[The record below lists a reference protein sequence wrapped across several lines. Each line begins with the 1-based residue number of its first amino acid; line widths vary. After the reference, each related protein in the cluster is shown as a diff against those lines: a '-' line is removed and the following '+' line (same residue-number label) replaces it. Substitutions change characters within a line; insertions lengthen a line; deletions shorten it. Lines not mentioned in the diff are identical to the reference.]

1 MSDQATKRPA
11 APAGARPRTGT
22 GPSAAYRRR
31 LSRYRTRRLLE
42 FHLLAMALA
51 AVVAVSAL
59 LVSYREVV
67 LSADGLRSQAAP
79 AVQDVAATR
88 LALLRAD
95 WEANWV
101 REKLNGVPGAE
112 ESYQSQLSAADQS
125 LSRLAERT
133 SDDLGTINGLLD
145 SYGTSITNGA
155 LFYYDDTPIQDQKF
169 SEAGSL
175 LNRSEVGL
183 LPRLDKLQNR
193 QMDRAEGLATMGAL
207 GYTGWVVAELA
218 LLVLVVTLLSAL
230 WVLRD
235 RCGRD
240 YNPWL
245 LSALVLTVA
254 LTVVP
259 LLATTVTQRHLDNA
273 RDKLTAITTI
283 AKQTKPETNVDNTD
297 ARAKLDRDQNDVS
310 KKSQEVRKELSAREW
325 QNSVYYGALGG
336 GILVVLLPAT
346 GIGRRLNADY
356 WRAR

>member
-11 APAGARPRTGT
+11 ASAGAGPRTGT

-51 AVVAVSAL
+51 AVVAVTAL
-59 LVSYREVV
+59 LVSYREVA

-101 REKLNGVPGAE
+101 KENLNGVPAAG

-145 SYGTSITNGA
+145 SYGTSITDGA
-155 LFYYDDTPIQDQKF
+155 LYYHDDRPIQDQKF
-169 SEAGSL
+169 REAGSL
-175 LNRSEVGL
+175 LIRSDVGL
-183 LPRLDKLQNR
+183 VPRLDKLQNG
-193 QMDRAEGLATMGAL
+193 QMDRAERLATMGAL

-218 LLVLVVTLLSAL
+218 LLVLALTLLSAL

-245 LSALVLTVA
+245 LSSLVLTVA
-254 LTVVP
+254 LAVVP
-259 LLATTVTQRHLDNA
+259 LLAMTVTQRHLDNA
-273 RDKLTAITTI
+273 RDKLTAITTV
-283 AKQTKPETNVDNTD
+283 AKQTERETKVDTTD
-297 ARAKLDRDQNDVS
+297 ARVRLDGAQTRVS
-310 KKSQEVRKELSAREW
+310 KTSQEVRKELSAHEW

-336 GILVVLLPAT
+336 GILVFLLPAT